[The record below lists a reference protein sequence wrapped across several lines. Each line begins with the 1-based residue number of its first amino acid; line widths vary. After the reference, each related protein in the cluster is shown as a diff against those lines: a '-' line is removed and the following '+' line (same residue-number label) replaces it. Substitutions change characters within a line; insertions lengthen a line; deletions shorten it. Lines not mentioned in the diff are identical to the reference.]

1 MPSHLIIYNLAMDLD
16 STVLASNF
24 DWVEAF
30 AKRFK
35 KVTVFT
41 TQLGRIK
48 DIPNVK
54 IIQVGGKSNVG
65 RLKAVF
71 RLIFGFLMVS
81 MKKEEKYIFYHMS
94 HKPAV
99 ILGLLYK
106 FLRCRQVL
114 WYSHSKQTLGLVLAT
129 KFVDNIVSTNVET
142 FPLKNPKFVSV
153 GHGIKISKFE
163 NSKDSNLESRDSSGF
178 VAIGRVVPI
187 KNIETMIE
195 ALQNQNTSLTLI
207 GEISDQQYY
216 QNLKVQALSYGVT
229 LEHIAP
235 VVQESLPQILR
246 QYSFAI
252 NCTPKSVDKAILEA
266 TICGLIPISEN
277 IAVLDS
283 TGMNKYWSEKNM
295 NFPSIKE
302 QVVFL
307 LSLKNYEVEELS
319 SKIKLETIK
328 NNDLDMTISKIV
340 SLLSA

>member
-1 MPSHLIIYNLAMDLD
+1 MDLD

-41 TQLGRIK
+41 TQLGRVK
-48 DIPNVK
+48 DLPNVN
-54 IIQVGGKSNVG
+54 IIQIGGKSNNG
-65 RLKAVF
+65 RLKAAV
-71 RLIFGFLMVS
+71 RLIIGFLMVTR
-81 MKKEEKYIFYHMS
+81 KKEEKYIFYHMS

-99 ILGLLYK
+99 ILGLFYK
-106 FLRCRQVL
+106 FLHCRQVM
-114 WYSHSKQTLGLVLAT
+114 WYSHSKKSLGLVLAT
-129 KFVDNIVSTNVET
+129 KFVDNIVSTNLET
-142 FPLKNPKFVSV
+142 FPLKSPKFVSV
-153 GHGIKISKFE
+153 GHGIKISKFKYSKGS
-163 NSKDSNLESRDSSGF
+163 NLISKDFSRF
-178 VAIGRVVPI
+178 VAIGRVTPI
-187 KNIETMIE
+187 KNIEKMIE
-195 ALQNQNTSLTLI
+195 ALQNQNATLTLI
-207 GEISDQQYY
+207 GELSDQQYY
-216 QNLKVQALSYGVT
+216 QNLQIQAFSYGVT
-229 LEHIAP
+229 LEHLAP
-235 VVQESLPQILR
+235 VAQELLPQILQ

-277 IAVLDS
+277 KAVLDS
-283 TGMNKYWSEKNM
+283 TGMNKFWKEKNI

>member
-1 MPSHLIIYNLAMDLD
+1 MDLD

-99 ILGLLYK
+99 ILGFLYK
-106 FLRCRQVL
+106 FLHCRQVM
-114 WYSHSKQTLGLVLAT
+114 WYSHSKKSLGLVLAS
-129 KFVDNIVSTNVET
+129 KFVDNIVSTNLET
-142 FPLKNPKFVSV
+142 FPLKNQKFVSV

-163 NSKDSNLESRDSSGF
+163 YSKGSNLISKDLSRF

-187 KNIETMIE
+187 KNIEKMIE
-195 ALQNQNTSLTLI
+195 ALQNQNATLTLI
-207 GEISDQQYY
+207 GELSDQQYY
-216 QNLKVQALSYGVT
+216 ENLQIQAFSYGVT
-229 LEHIAP
+229 LEHVAP
-235 VVQESLPQILR
+235 VVQELLPQILH

-266 TICGLIPISEN
+266 AICGLIPISEN
-277 IAVLDS
+277 KAVLDS
-283 TGMNKYWSEKNM
+283 TGMNKYWKEKNI